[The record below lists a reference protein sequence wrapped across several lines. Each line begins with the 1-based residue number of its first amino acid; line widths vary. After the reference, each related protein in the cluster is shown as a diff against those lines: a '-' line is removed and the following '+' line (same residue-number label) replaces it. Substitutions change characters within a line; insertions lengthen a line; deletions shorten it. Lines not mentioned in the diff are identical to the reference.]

1 MKRSFTWETTMSGRT
16 AVGWLRDA
24 KNSGYRIKC
33 WFLWVSN
40 VDTTLNRILERVN
53 EGGHNIDVEV
63 SRRRFFKTIQN
74 FLSIY
79 RPLCDMWKL
88 VANDT
93 QAPRLLAVEKNG
105 KLVVRDARAIEKINR
120 EAGVTL

>member
-1 MKRSFTWETTMSGRT
+1 
-16 AVGWLRDA
+16 
-24 KNSGYRIKC
+24 
-33 WFLWVSN
+33 
-40 VDTTLNRILERVN
+40 
-53 EGGHNIDVEV
+53 
-63 SRRRFFKTIQN
+63 
-74 FLSIY
+74 
-79 RPLCDMWKL
+79 MWKL